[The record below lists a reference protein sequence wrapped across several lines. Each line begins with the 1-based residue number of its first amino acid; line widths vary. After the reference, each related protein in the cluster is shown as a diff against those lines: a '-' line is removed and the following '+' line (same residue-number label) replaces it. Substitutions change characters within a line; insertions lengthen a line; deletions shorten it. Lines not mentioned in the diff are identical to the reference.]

1 MNGTIRQLFS
11 TRRPI
16 DRTIEKV
23 IDYYA
28 QEEDRLVARMWRRRP
43 PALRIPGWSG
53 MKLPC
58 HGNVCKWA
66 KLFVMAADC
75 ALKLSG

>member
-1 MNGTIRQLFS
+1 MSDTIRQLFS

-28 QEEDRLVARMWRRRP
+28 QEEDRLFREVDEYEITDNKSGMMAGESC
-43 PALRIPGWSG
+43 PALLGAISVS
-53 MKLPC
+53 L
-58 HGNVCKWA
+58 
-66 KLFVMAADC
+66 
-75 ALKLSG
+75 